1 MNIDKIK
8 KELNEPIYNHIGT
21 LNKEQLTKQKQQLEN
36 DFMKITT
43 PEIWEI
49 TLLTPKGIVK
59 EIYKPLNSKISD
71 FEQEMVQKYGTFITQ
86 SSKLITN

>member
-1 MNIDKIK
+1 MN
-8 KELNEPIYNHIGT
+8 N
-21 LNKEQLTKQKQQLEN
+21 
-36 DFMKITT
+36 TT

-71 FEQEMVQKYGTFITQ
+71 FEQEMVQKYGIFITQ
-86 SSKLITN
+86 SSKLIKEN

>member
-1 MNIDKIK
+1 MITNKQIKVTPQHKAGKINQQTK
-8 KELNEPIYNHIGT
+8 K
-21 LNKEQLTKQKQQLEN
+21 
-36 DFMKITT
+36 DFMNNTT

>member
-21 LNKEQLTKQKQQLEN
+21 LNKEQLTKQTKN
-36 DFMKITT
+36 DFMNNTT